1 MTSFVNEVQELFG
14 SEKIRSLFNLLGIIE
29 EPSLTVPSPRLK
41 GILLKAAS
49 GELIDREDALF
60 LMNLDKDEIAFLVF
74 AACRVRERGKKAI
87 TFSKNVFVPLTR
99 LCRDRCGYCTFK
111 IEPEGGALKSSLP
124 NHYPRPGGALKS
136 SLSDHYPR
144 PEGELLIP
152 PDEVMDMARRGS
164 RLGCTEL
171 LFVTGDKPELV
182 YSVYRD
188 ALGKI
193 GYKTTTEYLTAMC
206 EAGLG
211 ENIFP
216 HTNFGVAKHDEL
228 SLLRESNASMGLM
241 LESISL
247 RLLRKGGPHHG
258 SPDKVPKLR
267 VKTMEDAGELR
278 IAWTTGILIGI
289 GETFDERIDSLFAIK
304 RLWDDYGH
312 IQEIIIQN
320 FSPKPG
326 IPMEK
331 HPLPTFLDMVKT
343 VGVARLIFG
352 ERMNIQVPPNL
363 NPEVFTLLVLAGAN
377 DLGGVSP
384 ITIDYVNPE
393 APWPR
398 VERMKRA
405 LNEIGLELRERLPIY
420 PEFIGEEFLSR
431 KVLDSVMKVVDNSG
445 YISQE
450 AHNGDR

>member
-1 MTSFVNEVQELFG
+1 MTSFVDEVQELFD
-14 SEKIRSLFNLLGIIE
+14 SEKIRYMFNLLGIE
-29 EPSLTVPSPRLK
+29 ESSLTVPSSRLK

-60 LMNLDKDEIAFLVF
+60 LMNLDKNETAFLVF
-74 AACRVRERGKKAI
+74 ASCKVRERGKKAI

-99 LCRDRCGYCTFK
+99 LCRDRCGYCTFR
-111 IEPEGGALKSSLP
+111 IEPED
-124 NHYPRPGGALKS
+124 GALKS

-152 PDEVMDMARRGS
+152 PDEVIDMAKKGARF
-164 RLGCTEL
+164 GCTEL
-171 LFVTGDKPELV
+171 LFVTGDKPELK

-188 ALGKI
+188 ALGRL
-193 GYKTTTEYLTAMC
+193 GYKTTAEYLTAMC
-206 EAGLG
+206 EKVLE

-216 HTNFGVAKHDEL
+216 HTNLGVANRDEL
-228 SLLRESNASMGLM
+228 SMLRDSNASMGLM
-241 LESISL
+241 LENISP
-247 RLLRKGGPHHG
+247 RLLHRLGPHYG
-258 SPDKVPKLR
+258 SPDKVPKFR
-267 VKTMEDAGELR
+267 VKTMQDAGELR
-278 IAWTTGILIGI
+278 IAWTSGILIGI
-289 GETFDERIDSLFAIK
+289 GETSDERIDSLFAIK
-304 RLWDDYGH
+304 RLSDDYGH

-363 NPEVFTLLVLAGAN
+363 NSEGFALLVLAGAN

-384 ITIDYVNPE
+384 ITTDYVNPE
-393 APWPR
+393 APWPQ
-398 VERMKRA
+398 VDIMEKA
-405 LNEIGLELRERLPIY
+405 LNETGLELRERLPIY
-420 PEFIGEEFLSR
+420 PEFIGDEFLSR
-431 KVLDSVMKVVDNSG
+431 KVLDSVMNVVENSG
-445 YISQE
+445 YVSQE
-450 AHNGDR
+450 ARNGDR

>member
-14 SEKIRSLFNLLGIIE
+14 SEKIRSMLNLFGIE
-29 EPSLTVPSPRLK
+29 ESSLMIPSPRLE
-41 GILLKAAS
+41 GILLKAVS
-49 GELIDREDALF
+49 GELIDREDALS
-60 LMNLDKDEIAFLVF
+60 LMNLDRGEIAFLVF
-74 AACRVRERGKKAI
+74 AACKVREGGKKAI

-111 IEPEGGALKSSLP
+111 IEPEE
-124 NHYPRPGGALKS
+124 GGALKS

-171 LFVTGDKPELV
+171 LFVTGDKPELA

-193 GYKTTTEYLTAMC
+193 GYKTTTGYLTAMC
-206 EAGLG
+206 EAGLR

-216 HTNFGVAKHDEL
+216 HTNFGVAKHEEL

-241 LESISL
+241 LESISP
-247 RLLRKGGPHHG
+247 RLLRKGGPHYG

-289 GETFDERIDSLFAIK
+289 GETFNERIDSLFAIK
-304 RLWDDYGH
+304 RLSDDYGH
-312 IQEIIIQN
+312 VQEIIIQN

-331 HPLPTFLDMVKT
+331 QPLPTFLDMVKT
-343 VGVARLIFG
+343 VGIARLIFG

-393 APWPR
+393 APWPQ
-398 VERMKRA
+398 VEIMESA

-445 YISQE
+445 YVSQE
-450 AHNGDR
+450 AQNGDR